1 MRIRSFSELDQQVLY
16 SSISEITLF
25 INMQFL
31 RTFLP
36 AAALLAAL
44 LSTSLQ
50 AHELKLGMQT
60 WTLRN
65 LSFEQSVEFCAK
77 HNIKYLQLIPNHIGL
92 NGTKEDWQKKK
103 DFIEKH
109 GLVAYTFGVAPTSLD
124 KEQNRKLFEC
134 AKFFGMKLIVV
145 EPNDFKI
152 LDILEDLAR
161 EYDIKVVIHN
171 HDIKSL
177 YGNPNVVKNLLKYR
191 DKRMGVC
198 MDAGWI
204 ASARLNPAKVFK
216 DYDGRVYDIHLKDK
230 DVSSGDNGDT
240 WKDTFLGEGDAKLP
254 ELLNTLHDVDYQG
267 VIAIETDNNLK
278 DPTEH
283 TVKAIEFV
291 KKSLAK

>member
-1 MRIRSFSELDQQVLY
+1 MH
-16 SSISEITLF
+16 
-25 INMQFL
+25 FL
-31 RTFLP
+31 RTYL
-36 AAALLAAL
+36 AAAAIMVATF
-44 LSTSLQ
+44 STALQ

-65 LSFEQSVEFCAK
+65 LTFEQSVEFCAK

-92 NGTKEDWQKKK
+92 NGTKEEWQKKK
-103 DFIEKH
+103 DLIEKH
-109 GLVAYTFGVAPTSLD
+109 GLIAYTFGVAPTSLD

-152 LDILEDLAR
+152 LDNLEELAR

-171 HDIKSL
+171 HDLKSL
-177 YGNPNVVKNLLKYR
+177 YGNPNVVKNFLKYR
-191 DKRMGVC
+191 DKRLGVC

-204 ASARLNPAKVFK
+204 ASGRLNPSKVFK
-216 DYDGRVYDIHLKDK
+216 DYEGRVYDIHLKDK
-230 DVSSGDNGDT
+230 DVTAGENGDT

-254 ELLNTLHDVDYQG
+254 ELLSTLHDANYDG

-283 TVKAIEFV
+283 TLKAIEFL
-291 KKSLAK
+291 KKNSK

>member
-1 MRIRSFSELDQQVLY
+1 MLDQQVL
-16 SSISEITLF
+16 SLSIGKISLH
-25 INMQFL
+25 INMHFL
-31 RTFLP
+31 RTFY
-36 AAALLAAL
+36 ATAALLVAL
-44 LSTSLQ
+44 SASVN

-92 NGTKEDWQKKK
+92 EGSQQEWQKKK
-103 DFIEKH
+103 ELLEKN
-109 GLVAYTFGVAPTSLD
+109 GLVAYTFGVAPTSTD
-124 KEQNRKLFEC
+124 KEKNRKLFEC

-145 EPNDFKI
+145 EPGDFKI
-152 LDILEDLAR
+152 LDSLEELAK

-171 HDIKSL
+171 HDLKSM

-191 DKRMGVC
+191 DKRLGVC

-204 ASARLNPAKVFK
+204 ASGRMNPSKVFK
-216 DYDGRVYDIHLKDK
+216 DYEGRVYDIHLKDK
-230 DVSSGDNGDT
+230 DVTSGENGDT
-240 WKDTFLGEGDAKLP
+240 WKDTFLGDGDAKLG
-254 ELLNTLHDVDYQG
+254 ELLTTLHDADYDG

-283 TVKAIEFV
+283 TVKAIDFV
-291 KKSLAK
+291 KKNSK

>member
-1 MRIRSFSELDQQVLY
+1 M
-16 SSISEITLF
+16 
-25 INMQFL
+25 
-31 RTFLP
+31 
-36 AAALLAAL
+36 AAL
-44 LSTSLQ
+44 LSFSPR

-65 LSFEQSVEFCAK
+65 LTFEQAVEFCAK
-77 HNIKYLQLIPNHIGL
+77 HKIKYLQLIPNHIGL
-92 NGTKEDWQKKK
+92 NDSKERWQKKK
-103 DFIEKH
+103 ELIEKN

-145 EPNDFKI
+145 EPNDFRI
-152 LDILEDLAR
+152 LDSLEELAK

-171 HDIKSL
+171 HDLKSL
-177 YGNPNVVKNLLKYR
+177 YGNPNVVKNLIKHR

-204 ASARLNPAKVFK
+204 ASGRMDPSKVFK
-216 DYDGRVYDIHLKDK
+216 EYEGRVYDIHLKDK
-230 DVSSGDNGDT
+230 DVTSSERGDT

-254 ELLNTLHDVDYQG
+254 ELLTTLHDADYDG

-283 TVKAIEFV
+283 TLKAIEFV
-291 KKSLAK
+291 KKNSK

>member
-1 MRIRSFSELDQQVLY
+1 MHL
-16 SSISEITLF
+16 
-25 INMQFL
+25 L
-31 RTFLP
+31 RTFVT
-36 AAALLAAL
+36 AAALLVAATTF
-44 LSTSLQ
+44 SAR

-65 LSFEQSVEFCAK
+65 LTFEQSVEFCAK
-77 HNIKYLQLIPNHIGL
+77 HKIKYLQLIPNHIGL
-92 NGTKEDWQKKK
+92 DKKEEWQKKK
-103 DFIEKH
+103 DLLEKN

-145 EPNDFKI
+145 EPGDYKI
-152 LDILEDLAR
+152 LDSLEELAK
-161 EYDIKVVIHN
+161 EYDIRVVIHN
-171 HDIKSL
+171 HDIKSP
-177 YGNPNVVKNLLKYR
+177 YGNPIVVKNLLKYR

-216 DYDGRVYDIHLKDK
+216 EYEGRVYDIHLKDK
-230 DVSSGDNGDT
+230 DVTSTETGDK
-240 WKDTFLGEGDAKLP
+240 WQDTFLGEGDAKLP
-254 ELLNTLHDVDYQG
+254 ELLTTLHDADYDG

-291 KKSLAK
+291 KKALGE

>member
-1 MRIRSFSELDQQVLY
+1 MHL
-16 SSISEITLF
+16 
-25 INMQFL
+25 L
-31 RTFLP
+31 RTYF
-36 AAALLAAL
+36 AAGALLAATL
-44 LSTSLQ
+44 VPQTL

-77 HNIKYLQLIPNHIGL
+77 HGIKYLQLIPDHIKI
-92 NGTKEDWQKKK
+92 NGSKEEWQKKK
-103 DFIEKH
+103 DLIEKH

-152 LDILEDLAR
+152 LDVLEELAK

-171 HDIKSL
+171 HDIRSL
-177 YGNPNVVKNLLKYR
+177 YGNPAVVRNLIKNR
-191 DKRMGVC
+191 DPRIGVC

-204 ASARLNPAKVFK
+204 ASARLDPAKVFK
-216 DYDGRVYDIHLKDK
+216 EYGGRVYDIHLKDK
-230 DVSSGDNGDT
+230 DVTGGERGDT
-240 WKDTFLGEGDAKLP
+240 WKDTFLGEGDANLAA
-254 ELLNTLHDVDYQG
+254 LLSSVQDAHWDG
-267 VIAIETDNNLK
+267 VVAIETDNNLK

-291 KKSLAK
+291 KKNIKSH

>member
-1 MRIRSFSELDQQVLY
+1 MHL
-16 SSISEITLF
+16 
-25 INMQFL
+25 L
-31 RTFLP
+31 RTYFAAGALL
-36 AAALLAAL
+36 AAALLP
-44 LSTSLQ
+44 STF
-50 AHELKLGMQT
+50 AHEPKLGMQT

-77 HNIKYLQLIPNHIGL
+77 HGIKYLQLIPDHINLKG
-92 NGTKEDWQKKK
+92 GPQDWQKKK
-103 DFIEKH
+103 DFLEKH

-152 LDILEDLAR
+152 LDVLEELAK

-171 HDIKSL
+171 HAINSL
-177 YGNPNVVKNLLKYR
+177 YGNPAVIRNLIKNR
-191 DKRMGVC
+191 DPRIGVC

-204 ASARLNPAKVFK
+204 ASARLDPAKVFK
-216 DYDGRVYDIHLKDK
+216 EYGGRVYDIHLKDK
-230 DVSSGDNGDT
+230 DVTGGEGGDT
-240 WKDTFLGEGDAKLP
+240 WKDTFLGKGDANLAA
-254 ELLNTLHDVDYQG
+254 LLSTIQAAHWDG
-267 VIAIETDNNLK
+267 VVAIETDNNLK

-291 KKSLAK
+291 EKNIKPH

>member
-1 MRIRSFSELDQQVLY
+1 
-16 SSISEITLF
+16 
-25 INMQFL
+25 MQFL
-31 RTFLP
+31 RTYL
-36 AAALLAAL
+36 ATAALLVA
-44 LSTSLQ
+44 LSTAAF

-65 LSFEQSVEFCAK
+65 LNFEQSVEFCAK
-77 HNIKYLQLIPNHIGL
+77 HKIKYLQLIPNHIGL
-92 NGTKEDWQKKK
+92 DGSKDDWQKKK
-103 DFIEKH
+103 DLLEKN
-109 GLVAYTFGVAPTSLD
+109 GLVAYTFGVAPTSLE
-124 KEQNRKLFEC
+124 KEKNRKLFEC

-145 EPNDFKI
+145 EPGDFKI
-152 LDILEDLAR
+152 LDSLEELAK

-216 DYDGRVYDIHLKDK
+216 DYEGRVYDIHLKDK
-230 DVSSGDNGDT
+230 DVTSGENGDT

-254 ELLNTLHDVDYQG
+254 ELLNTLHEADYDG

-291 KKSLAK
+291 KKALGEK